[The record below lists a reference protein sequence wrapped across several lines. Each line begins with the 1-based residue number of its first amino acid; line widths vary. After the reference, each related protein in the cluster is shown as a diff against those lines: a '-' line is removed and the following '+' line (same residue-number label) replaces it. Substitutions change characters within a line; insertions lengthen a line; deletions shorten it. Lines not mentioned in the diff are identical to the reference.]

1 MARLQRG
8 AALAHGQWNRQARV
22 LCKYIGRGRSGLACM
37 ATSALLLIS
46 GSLATAAKMLGKKQE
61 IEQVPGVSGHPILLG
76 RILALGEGQLG
87 VGTKL
92 RSIELSDLLSIGP
105 ANRQLQLTSSLS
117 SEFSASQLFS
127 QDCLSI
133 SDATGL

>member
-1 MARLQRG
+1 
-8 AALAHGQWNRQARV
+8 
-22 LCKYIGRGRSGLACM
+22 
-37 ATSALLLIS
+37 
-46 GSLATAAKMLGKKQE
+46 
-61 IEQVPGVSGHPILLG
+61 VPGVSGHPILLG